1 MAIVSKS
8 AGLWLV
14 SVDGSLRGSFSS
26 QVDAHTYAMALYHA
40 GQVSSVTL
48 TSGTIVD

>member
-1 MAIVSKS
+1 MAVVNKS
-8 AGLWLV
+8 AGWWLV

-26 QVDAHTYAMALYHA
+26 QLDAHTYAMALYHA

-48 TSGTIVD
+48 TSGTIVV